1 MAVKIRLARRGRNKM
16 PIYDIVV
23 ADARAPRDGRFIE
36 KLGQYNPHAT
46 PAIVTLK
53 NDRALYWLQVGAQP
67 TDTTRKILSV
77 NGVMFKKHLQIGVDK
92 GAITQEQADA
102 KFETWS
108 KAKEEIR
115 TQKIAKL
122 NSSKEATR
130 SAAFDAERKKK
141 EDKVAAIA
149 KAEADLIAASAP
161 VLEEEVVEE
170 VAVEE
175 VVAETPAVEEAP
187 AAEVAP
193 EAAAEEAPAAEVAPE
208 AAAEETPAAEVAPE
222 AAAEET
228 PAAE

>member
-102 KFETWS
+102 KFEAWA
-108 KAKEEIR
+108 KEKEEIR

-161 VLEEEVVEE
+161 VVEEEVVEAVAE
-170 VAVEE
+170 ETAVEE
-175 VVAETPAVEEAP
+175 VAAEAP
-187 AAEVAP
+187 V
-193 EAAAEEAPAAEVAPE
+193 AEEAPAAEIAPE
-208 AAAEETPAAEVAPE
+208 ASTEETPAAE
-222 AAAEET
+222 
-228 PAAE
+228 

>member
-46 PAIVTLK
+46 PAIISLK
-53 NDRALYWLQVGAQP
+53 DDRALYWLQVGAQP

-92 GAITQEQADA
+92 GAVTQEQADA
-102 KFETWS
+102 RYEAWS
-108 KAKEEIR
+108 KAKEETR

-122 NSSKEATR
+122 NSSKEASR

-141 EDKVAAIA
+141 EDKVAAIK

-161 VLEEEVVEE
+161 VVEEEVAEVVET
-170 VAVEE
+170 AVEE
-175 VVAETPAVEEAP
+175 VVVAEEIATETPA
-187 AAEVAP
+187 EVV
-193 EAAAEEAPAAEVAPE
+193 EAAAPE
-208 AAAEETPAAEVAPE
+208 AAAEETPAAE
-222 AAAEET
+222 
-228 PAAE
+228 

>member
-161 VLEEEVVEE
+161 VVEEEVVEE
-170 VAVEE
+170 VAAEE

-187 AAEVAP
+187 VAEVAP
-193 EAAAEEAPAAEVAPE
+193 EVAAD
-208 AAAEETPAAEVAPE
+208 ETPAAE
-222 AAAEET
+222 
-228 PAAE
+228 

>member
-1 MAVKIRLARRGRNKM
+1 
-16 PIYDIVV
+16 
-23 ADARAPRDGRFIE
+23 
-36 KLGQYNPHAT
+36 
-46 PAIVTLK
+46 
-53 NDRALYWLQVGAQP
+53 
-67 TDTTRKILSV
+67 
-77 NGVMFKKHLQIGVDK
+77 MFKKHLQIGVDK

-115 TQKIAKL
+115 SQKIAKL

-161 VLEEEVVEE
+161 VVEEEVVEVVAE
-170 VAVEE
+170 ETAVEE
-175 VVAETPAVEEAP
+175 VVVETPAVEEAP

-193 EAAAEEAPAAEVAPE
+193 EAAAEE
-208 AAAEETPAAEVAPE
+208 TPAAE
-222 AAAEET
+222 
-228 PAAE
+228 

>member
-115 TQKIAKL
+115 SQKIAKL

-141 EDKVAAIA
+141 EDKFAAIA
-149 KAEADLIAASAP
+149 KAEADLLAASAP
-161 VLEEEVVEE
+161 VLEEETVEAVVEE
-170 VAVEE
+170 TTGV
-175 VVAETPAVEEAP
+175 ETPAVEEASV
-187 AAEVAP
+187 AEVTP
-193 EAAAEEAPAAEVAPE
+193 EAST
-208 AAAEETPAAEVAPE
+208 EETPAAE
-222 AAAEET
+222 
-228 PAAE
+228 

>member
-115 TQKIAKL
+115 SQKIAKL

-141 EDKVAAIA
+141 EDKFAAIA
-149 KAEADLIAASAP
+149 KAEADLLAASAP
-161 VLEEEVVEE
+161 VVEEETVEAVVEE
-170 VAVEE
+170 TTGV
-175 VVAETPAVEEAP
+175 ETPAVEEASV
-187 AAEVAP
+187 AEVTP
-193 EAAAEEAPAAEVAPE
+193 EAST
-208 AAAEETPAAEVAPE
+208 EETPAAE
-222 AAAEET
+222 
-228 PAAE
+228 